1 MTMAAQQAAMVG
13 TEMEVSD
20 LVARARQATRA
31 DLIQLEASVAVQVL
45 SGAADPEGAGLP
57 LRYGDRTVF
66 ARPLNTRRFVLAM
79 ARHLCFN

>member
-1 MTMAAQQAAMVG
+1 MAGQGAAVVG
-13 TEMEVSD
+13 SETDFSQ

-31 DLIQLEASVAVQVL
+31 DLARLEASVAVRVL
-45 SGAADPEGAGLP
+45 PAAADVDGDGLA
-57 LRYGDRTVF
+57 LRYGGRTVL